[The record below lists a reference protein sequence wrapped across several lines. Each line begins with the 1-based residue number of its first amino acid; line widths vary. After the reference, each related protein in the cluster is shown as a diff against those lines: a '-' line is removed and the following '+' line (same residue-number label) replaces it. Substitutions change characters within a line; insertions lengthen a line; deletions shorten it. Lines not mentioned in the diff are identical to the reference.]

1 MKEWK
6 SAEIV
11 ELDISETEMNNLEG
25 DVVDG
30 QYQDCTGE
38 YFDSYS

>member
-11 ELDISETEMNNLEG
+11 ELDISETELNNLEG
-25 DVVDG
+25 TVVDG
-30 QYQDCTGE
+30 QYQECTGE
-38 YFDSYS
+38 WFDSYS